1 MYCLKVLCC
10 TLLCVSW
17 GAAQHSEAFAEKMYR
32 LQELQQRARLATSAA
47 AITPGQEGFDVTY
60 YGLDLRLSISG
71 QTLRGSITI
80 VARSLSTALSS
91 MTLDLAQ
98 TMTVDSVKAG
108 NTKVLFTRGTQTLS
122 FPLDRTY
129 ASGEFVTAT
138 VFYGGTPGGTGFGSF
153 AFRTAPD
160 GTPWVWTLSE
170 PYGARDWWPCKDH
183 PDDKAD
189 SVDVIIRCDGT
200 LKVGSQGALVVVVD
214 HGDGTKTHFWRHRY
228 PIATYLVSL
237 AAANYS
243 EVSGWFR
250 YSPTDS
256 MPVVN
261 YALPL
266 QLPSATS
273 SLPLTIDMLHIFSDL
288 YGLYPFVREKYGH
301 AQFGWGGGMEHQTLT
316 SLGSFSENLIAHEL
330 AHQWFGDMITMRTW
344 PDIWLNEGFATYS
357 VALYREKKYGPQAY
371 RQVMES
377 EMSNAKRAT
386 GTLYVQD
393 TSRIQ
398 TLFDSRL
405 VYSKGAS
412 VLHMLRRVLGDSV
425 FFKAI
430 LKYATDPGLQYDN
443 ASTSDLRSVC
453 ESVSG
458 KALGWFFDQWVYG
471 SGYPSVQYDWSSVPD
486 GSGALVEVRL
496 RQINKS
502 SLPPFFTMPLDIRCT
517 DTNRDTTVTII
528 FDAQTQSFTMRLPFS
543 PLSLLIDPDKGM
555 LMDIERTL
563 VSIRGEEEVPGGFA
577 LDQNYPNPF
586 NGTTLIPFTLEDPST
601 VTLEVFSV
609 LGERVALLQP
619 NDRFPAGH
627 HVLRFSPTDDSP
639 DALPSGV
646 YFYRLALPN
655 RSPRVRTMVYLR

>member
-1 MYCLKVLCC
+1 MYCLKVICC
-10 TLLCVSW
+10 SLLCISW
-17 GAAQHSEAFAEKMYR
+17 GAAQHSDAFAEKMYR
-32 LQELQQRARLATSAA
+32 LQELRHRARLAASAA
-47 AITPGQEGFDVTY
+47 ATTPGQEGFDVTY
-60 YGLDLRLSISG
+60 YGLDLRLSIPT

-80 VARSLSTALSS
+80 VARSLSGSLSS

-98 TMTVDSVKAG
+98 TMTVDSIRVR
-108 NTKVLFTRGTQTLS
+108 NMKVLFTRGTQTVS

-129 ASGEFVTAT
+129 VSGEFVTAT

-153 AFRTAPD
+153 AFQTAPD

-189 SVDVIIRCDGT
+189 SVDVSIRCDGT
-200 LKVGSQGALVVVVD
+200 LKVGSQGALVAVID
-214 HGDGTKTHFWRHRY
+214 HGDGTKTHVWRHRY

-261 YALPL
+261 YALSS

-273 SLPLTIDMLHIFSDL
+273 SLPLTIAMLRIYSDL
-288 YGLYPFVREKYGH
+288 YGLYPFVQEKYGH

-371 RQVMES
+371 RQVMDG
-377 EMSNAKRAT
+377 EMSRARLAT

-393 TSRIQ
+393 TSRVQ

-412 VLHMLRRVLGDSV
+412 VLHMLRRVLGDSA
-425 FFKAI
+425 FSRAI
-430 LKYATDPGLQYDN
+430 LKYATDPGLQYRN

-458 KALGWFFDQWVYG
+458 KELGWFFDQWVYG
-471 SGYPSVQYDWSSVPD
+471 SGYPLVQYDWSAVPD
-486 GSGALVEVRL
+486 GSGGLVEVRL
-496 RQINKS
+496 RQTNKS
-502 SLPPFFTMPLDIRCT
+502 SLPSFFTMPLDIRFT
-517 DTNRDTTVTII
+517 DTSRDTTVTIL
-528 FDAQTQSFTMRLPFS
+528 FDTPTKSFTIRLPFS
-543 PLSLLIDPDKGM
+543 PFNVILDPDKWM
-555 LMDIERTL
+555 LMDVERTL
-563 VSIRGEEEVPGGFA
+563 VSIPGEEGVPDGFA
-577 LDQNYPNPF
+577 LGQNYPNPF
-586 NGTTLIPFTLEDPST
+586 NGSTLIPFTLAEPSS

-619 NDRFPAGH
+619 NDRFPAGR
-627 HVLRFSPTDDSP
+627 HVLLYSPTDDSP
-639 DALPSGV
+639 NALPSGV
-646 YFYRLALPN
+646 YFYRLALPD
-655 RSPRVRTMVYLR
+655 RSLPVRTMVYLR